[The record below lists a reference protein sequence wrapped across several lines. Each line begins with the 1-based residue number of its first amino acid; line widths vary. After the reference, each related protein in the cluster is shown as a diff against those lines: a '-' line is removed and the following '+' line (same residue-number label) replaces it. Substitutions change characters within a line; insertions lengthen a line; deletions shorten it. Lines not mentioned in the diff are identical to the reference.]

1 MVMIKRLDIRAV
13 INKTQEY
20 LPSETLAL
28 IEDAYEFA
36 SQVLEKERAESARV
50 ELEHAVK
57 TAVIVAELQLDEHC
71 IAAALLHE
79 LPQKCGVSLSEIK
92 KRFGTETSKLVE
104 GLVKLEKVSLPAAE
118 EVKAKK
124 AIDLESQAESL
135 RRMLMALSE
144 DIRVVFI
151 KLADR
156 LHHLRC
162 PLPSGAPLPKRPS
175 KYMPR
180 WPTAWGYG
188 N

>member
-1 MVMIKRLDIRAV
+1 MIKRLDIRAV

-57 TAVIVAELQLDEHC
+57 TAVIVAELQLDEYC

-118 EVKAKK
+118 EVKAKRPS
-124 AIDLESQAESL
+124 IWSL
-135 RRMLMALSE
+135 RRKACAGCLWPSLRTSGWSLSS
-144 DIRVVFI
+144 
-151 KLADR
+151 
-156 LHHLRC
+156 
-162 PLPSGAPLPKRPS
+162 LP
-175 KYMPR
+175 
-180 WPTAWGYG
+180 TGYTTCER
-188 N
+188 